1 MSGALHI
8 DASLGA
14 IADTVLLPGD
24 PLRARFLA
32 GELLSETRQ
41 VNGVRNMLGYTGRYR
56 GRLVTII
63 GGGMGIP
70 STAIY
75 ATELARFHGVRRII
89 RVGTCGAVSPDVELG
104 DLLIAQSASTDSNFN
119 RLQFGGHDLAAC
131 ADFTLLRMLV
141 TTAEQQEIPV
151 RVGSVFST
159 DCFYA
164 GDPTLVERLLQH
176 RILGIEMEAAGLYGL
191 ALREGFA
198 AAAVLT
204 VSDHVQRKEHLAIE
218 AREHGTL
225 RSAALVLDSLREAA
239 S

>member
-1 MSGALHI
+1 MSGALHL
-8 DASLGA
+8 DAAPDA

-41 VNGVRNMLGYTGRYR
+41 VNGVRNMFGYTGRYR
-56 GRLVTII
+56 GWPVTII

-75 ATELARFHGVRRII
+75 ATELARFHGVRRIVRI
-89 RVGTCGAVSPDVELG
+89 GTCGAIRPDVELG

-119 RLQFGGHDLAAC
+119 RLQFGGHDLAAS
-131 ADFTLLRMLV
+131 ADFSLLRALV
-141 TTAEQQEIPV
+141 ATAERQGIAH
-151 RVGSVFST
+151 RIGGVFST
-159 DCFYA
+159 DCFYG
-164 GDPTLVERLLQH
+164 GDPALIERLAQH

-204 VSDHVQRKEHLAIE
+204 VSDHVQRGEHLAID

-225 RSAALVLDSLREAA
+225 RSAALVLDSVCECAA
-239 S
+239 